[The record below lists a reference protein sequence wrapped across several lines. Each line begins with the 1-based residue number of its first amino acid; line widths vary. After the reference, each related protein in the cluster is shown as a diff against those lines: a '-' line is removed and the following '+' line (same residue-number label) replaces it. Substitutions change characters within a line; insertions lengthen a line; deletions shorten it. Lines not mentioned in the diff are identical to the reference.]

1 MRYRMFSALPST
13 LLLGE
18 AIIEAIGRSPCQT
31 DALESEPVFAAST
44 RSGLYM
50 PLSTRAFFAFL
61 TAVSLGLLAAG
72 LVLGA
77 MARLHPC
84 YLCNFQRLLYMVL
97 AVFALGGVVLP
108 AWRKLW
114 STLVGLTALGGM
126 ATAIYQSWMQ
136 YAPNL
141 VNECGVG
148 QPTLLEQI
156 VDWLG
161 MRWPSLF
168 MVTGFCT
175 DKDWVFLGLS
185 LANWSVLCFALL
197 LAGAASLFFRRQP
210 S

>member
-1 MRYRMFSALPST
+1 
-13 LLLGE
+13 
-18 AIIEAIGRSPCQT
+18 
-31 DALESEPVFAAST
+31 
-44 RSGLYM
+44 M
-50 PLSTRAFFAFL
+50 PLSTRAFFALL
-61 TAVSLGLLAAG
+61 TVISLVFLAAG
-72 LVLGA
+72 LVLGE

-84 YLCNFQRLLYMVL
+84 YLCNFQRLLYLVL
-97 AVFALGGVVLP
+97 AVIALGGIAVP

-114 STLVGLTALGGM
+114 SVLVGLTALGGM

-136 YAPNL
+136 YAPDL
-141 VNECGVG
+141 ATECGVG
-148 QPTLLEQI
+148 KPTLLEQI

-161 MRWPSLF
+161 MRWPSMF

-197 LAGAASLFFRRQP
+197 LAGAVWLLLRRQP

>member
-1 MRYRMFSALPST
+1 
-13 LLLGE
+13 
-18 AIIEAIGRSPCQT
+18 
-31 DALESEPVFAAST
+31 
-44 RSGLYM
+44 M
-50 PLSTRAFFAFL
+50 PLSTRASFALL
-61 TAVSLGLLAAG
+61 TVISLVFLAAG
-72 LVLGA
+72 LVLGE

-84 YLCNFQRLLYMVL
+84 YLCNFQRLLYLAL
-97 AVFALGGVVLP
+97 AVIALGGIVLP

-114 STLVGLTALGGM
+114 SVLVGLTALGGM

-136 YAPNL
+136 YAPDL
-141 VNECGVG
+141 ATECGVG
-148 QPTLLEQI
+148 KPTLLEQI

-161 MRWPSLF
+161 MRWPSMF

-197 LAGAASLFFRRQP
+197 LAGAVWLLLRRQP

>member
-1 MRYRMFSALPST
+1 
-13 LLLGE
+13 
-18 AIIEAIGRSPCQT
+18 
-31 DALESEPVFAAST
+31 
-44 RSGLYM
+44 M
-50 PLSTRAFFAFL
+50 PLSTRAFFA
-61 TAVSLGLLAAG
+61 LLATISLALLGAG

-77 MARLHPC
+77 MARLNPC

-114 STLVGLTALGGM
+114 SVLVGLTALGGM

-136 YAPNL
+136 YAPAL
-141 VNECGVG
+141 VTECGVG

-185 LANWSVLCFALL
+185 LANWSVLCFAVLL
-197 LAGAASLFFRRQP
+197 TGAVWLFVRRR
-210 S
+210 SS